1 MADWEIWVVIGV
13 LCVATAATRSSFWL
27 IGHRVSIPPRVQE
40 MLRYAPAC
48 ALAAIIGPD
57 LLLEHPA
64 QWQEVVD
71 DPVLQKYNTRII
83 AEPWSAGGW
92 YCLPMGEFPNSL
104 TQPGANPDP
113 SVDRAWTAALVLVI
127 LVMAFNLLARLI
139 SRVFSPK
146 GGR

>member
-57 LLLEHPA
+57 LLL
-64 QWQEVVD
+64 D
-71 DPVLQKYNTRII
+71 
-83 AEPWSAGGW
+83 SAGNVHLELG
-92 YCLPMGEFPNSL
+92 
-104 TQPGANPDP
+104 NPK
-113 SVDRAWTAALVLVI
+113 
-127 LVMAFNLLARLI
+127 LLAGLAAFAFYVWRRNMLLTI
-139 SRVFSPK
+139 LFGMLVFTALRVLHVF
-146 GGR
+146 GGTP